1 VAGGPAEGKEQSIS
15 LQSPHPYAKYFS
27 FLLSGTGSMDGRY
40 EKCMKLAVKIKI
52 LNAPAGIFTKTKHK
66 VYLSLQ
72 EIGSSD

>member
-1 VAGGPAEGKEQSIS
+1 
-15 LQSPHPYAKYFS
+15 
-27 FLLSGTGSMDGRY
+27 MDGRY